1 MGLDSKR
8 YNEDAVFYAL
18 RSVLFIFGL
27 IAVACPQHH
36 HASRYLIQHIQT
48 RSGRSSFYSPPR
60 PPSRCHS
67 YLTIIYMYHGIFFVS
82 HLPFPFPPNPTRQNM
97 FCRPILISALGLI
110 KGLEPWDLHHEGE
123 DFEFSALRSTLFI
136 FGLISTIF
144 LIAWH
149 FARAWLTLP
158 GLQLISGDT
167 EKPPKP
173 DIDAHGIY
181 ASGRLVVIAWCILF
195 CSFILNEDDGFDY
208 RGALLAWML
217 SLIAVFPH
225 PVSYAWLAVTTGVF
239 IEGIGAHRL
248 RFLGCTEQ
256 H

>member
-1 MGLDSKR
+1 MSKK
-8 YNEDAVFYAL
+8 F
-18 RSVLFIFGL
+18 
-27 IAVACPQHH
+27 
-36 HASRYLIQHIQT
+36 
-48 RSGRSSFYSPPR
+48 
-60 PPSRCHS
+60 
-67 YLTIIYMYHGIFFVS
+67 
-82 HLPFPFPPNPTRQNM
+82 
-97 FCRPILISALGLI
+97 RPILISALGLI
-110 KGLEPWDLHHEGE
+110 KGLEAWDVNHSGE

-136 FGLISTIF
+136 FGLIATIF

-158 GLQLISGDT
+158 GMLLISGGVK
-167 EKPPKP
+167 EPKKP
-173 DIDAHGIY
+173 DVDFHGIY
-181 ASGRLVVIAWCILF
+181 ASSRLVVVAWSILF

-217 SLIAVFPH
+217 SLIAVFPN

-248 RFLGCTEQ
+248 RFLGCSEM

>member
-1 MGLDSKR
+1 
-8 YNEDAVFYAL
+8 
-18 RSVLFIFGL
+18 
-27 IAVACPQHH
+27 
-36 HASRYLIQHIQT
+36 
-48 RSGRSSFYSPPR
+48 
-60 PPSRCHS
+60 
-67 YLTIIYMYHGIFFVS
+67 MYHGIFLVS